1 MCVVYIRKQWGYIIL
16 LAESQ
21 DFSGDLDNVKPW
33 FLPLWSLGNFFL
45 PYNLE
50 FTSLRT
56 QNQQELQMTTEVR
69 VN

>member
-1 MCVVYIRKQWGYIIL
+1 MCVVCTIKQWVYIIL

-21 DFSGDLDNVKPW
+21 DFWGDFDNVKPW
-33 FLPLWSLGNFFL
+33 FLPLWSLGNFSR
-45 PYNLE
+45 PYKLE

-56 QNQQELQMTTEVR
+56 QNKQELQMTTEVR